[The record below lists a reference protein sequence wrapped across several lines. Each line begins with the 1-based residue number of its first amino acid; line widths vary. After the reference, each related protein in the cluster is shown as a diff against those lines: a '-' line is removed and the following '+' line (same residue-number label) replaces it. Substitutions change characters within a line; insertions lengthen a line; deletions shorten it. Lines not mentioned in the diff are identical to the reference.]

1 MWNGALFE
9 FASCLSQNRTRFQEE
24 NRMKRVA
31 AVLACLLAVVAD
43 PAWSQN
49 FPAHSLRLVVAF
61 PAGGP
66 IDIVARLVTPKLSE
80 VLGQQVIVDNRGGAN
95 GIIGTDFVAKSA
107 PDGYTMILASP
118 GAVAISPAVY
128 PKMPFDTMRD
138 LAPVTLVSTTPE
150 LLVVHPSVPAK
161 SVKELIALAKT
172 RPGQLNIASTGS
184 GGLPHLALE
193 LFKSVTKTEMVHVP
207 YNGAAP
213 AVASLLGGQVQG
225 LFADLP
231 VLLPHVQSGKLRA
244 LVVAGPRRS
253 PLLPDLPT
261 THEQGMPSVEAMN
274 WYGIMVAAKTPPD
287 VVARLNDAFVKTLAD
302 PGVREKMTGRGADP
316 VGNKPAEFAAYLKED
331 IDRWA
336 KLAKT
341 ITIKVD

>member
-1 MWNGALFE
+1 MKRCLIAVATVLGALATS
-9 FASCLSQNRTRFQEE
+9 ASAQSYPSR
-24 NRMKRVA
+24 A
-31 AVLACLLAVVAD
+31 
-43 PAWSQN
+43 
-49 FPAHSLRLVVAF
+49 LRLVVAF

-66 IDIVARLVTPKLSE
+66 IDIVARLLTPKLGE
-80 VLGQQVIVDNRGGAN
+80 VIGQQVIVDNRGGAN
-95 GIIGTDFVAKSA
+95 GIIGTDFVAKSP

-128 PKMPFDTMRD
+128 PKMPFDTLRD
-138 LAPVTLVSTTPE
+138 LAPVTLVSITPE

-161 SVKELIALAKT
+161 SVKELIALAKA
-172 RPGQLNIASTGS
+172 RPGQLNVASTGS

-193 LFKSVTKTEMVHVP
+193 LLKAASQTDMVHVP

-244 LVVAGPRRS
+244 LAVASPKRS
-253 PLLPDLPT
+253 GLLPDLPT
-261 THEQGMPSVEAMN
+261 THEQGLPAVEAIN
-274 WYGIMVAAKTPPD
+274 WYGIMVAAKTPGD
-287 VVARLNDAFVKTLAD
+287 VVSKLNDAIVRALAD
-302 PGVREKMTGRGADP
+302 PGVREKMAGRGADP
-316 VGNKPAEFAAYLKED
+316 VGNKPDEFAAYLSQD

-336 KLAKT
+336 RLAKT
-341 ITIKVD
+341 IPIKVD

>member
-1 MWNGALFE
+1 
-9 FASCLSQNRTRFQEE
+9 
-24 NRMKRVA
+24 MKRMVA
-31 AVLACLLAVVAD
+31 AVTTSAALIAGTACA
-43 PAWSQN
+43 QN

-66 IDIVARLVTPKLSE
+66 IDIVARLMTPKLSE

-95 GIIGTDFVAKSA
+95 GLIGTDFVAKSP
-107 PDGYTMILASP
+107 PDGYTMVLASP

-128 PKMPFDTMRD
+128 PKMPYETLRD
-138 LAPVTLVSTTPE
+138 FASVTLVSTTPE

-161 SVKELIALAKT
+161 SVKELVALAKT
-172 RPGQLNIASTGS
+172 RPGQLNVASTGS

-193 LFKSVTKTEMVHVP
+193 LLKSVTGTEMVHVP

-213 AVASLLGGQVQG
+213 AVAALLGGQVQG

-244 LVVAGPRRS
+244 LVVAS
-253 PLLPDLPT
+253 PKRAQLLPDLPT
-261 THEQGMPSVEAMN
+261 THEQGMPAVEAVN
-274 WYGIMVAAKTPPD
+274 WYGILVAAKTPAEI
-287 VVARLNDAFVKTLAD
+287 VARLNEAFVKTLAD
-302 PGVREKMTGRGADP
+302 PGVKDKMVGRGADP
-316 VGNKPAEFAAYLKED
+316 VGSKPAEFAAYLKQD
-331 IDRWA
+331 MDRWA
-336 KLAKT
+336 RLAQT